1 MVVEKYLLKK
11 GKEILVWYWGFF
23 KWNDVYWFRYYYGF
37 LNLLKFKWIVL
48 IYEKWYLI
56 DIYLN

>member
-23 KWNDVYWFRYYYGF
+23 KWNDVYWFRYYYVF
-37 LNLLKFKWIVL
+37 
-48 IYEKWYLI
+48 
-56 DIYLN
+56 